1 MTAADTARSPEPF
14 SWLAARSR
22 AYAAGRAA
30 AAEPVELPLAHADG
44 HTLAEPLT
52 TLTDLPAFPTSM
64 VDGWAVRGAGP
75 WRPMGRVLAGATAPP
90 LTEDGTAV
98 EIATGAMVPDG
109 ATAVLRI
116 EESTRTPD
124 GRIRGVPRPEPEWRV
139 AGGAGGGGG
148 RPPPPPAPG
157 RPPAVRGAAAPGGRH
172 TRR

>member
-1 MTAADTARSPEPF
+1 P
-14 SWLAARSR
+14 
-22 AYAAGRAA
+22 
-30 AAEPVELPLAHADG
+30 
-44 HTLAEPLT
+44 
-52 TLTDLPAFPTSM
+52 DLPAFPTSM
-64 VDGWAVRGAGP
+64 VDGGAVRGAGP

-139 AGGAGGGGG
+139 PGDEARAGDGLPPAGTPVGPRVIGLAAARGYDTLRARRLP
-148 RPPPPPAPG
+148 RPPPPVLVAAFVASG
-157 RPPAVRGAAAPGGRH
+157 RPA
-172 TRR
+172 